1 MSTIYLFRHGITEGN
16 KRRLYYGST
25 DLPLIKEGIAAI
37 DTRKRAKVYPFYYD
51 IKDYLFVTTDLIRTE
66 QTLFEIYGEIEHKTD
81 SRLREFSF
89 GDFEMLSYEDLKDRE
104 DYQAWITGDNWRNV
118 CPNGESGEIMLER
131 SLIAMKDYIGK
142 DCFIVC
148 HGGVIAGLMLTWF
161 PGDETAEHFYAWQ
174 PNPCEGYKIEFDEN
188 LKPVKYE
195 KIKLE

>member
-25 DLPLIKEGIAAI
+25 DISLIEEGIEAI
-37 DTRKRAKVYPFYYD
+37 KTRREAGIYPDLSGFEV
-51 IKDYLFVTTDLIRTE
+51 ITTDLKRTE
-66 QTLFEIYGEIEHKTD
+66 QTLFEMYGREVEHEID
-81 SRLREFSF
+81 PRMREFSF
-89 GDFEMLSYEDLKDRE
+89 GDFEMKSYEQLKDRE

-131 SLIAMKDYIGK
+131 SLAAMEDYIGK
-142 DCFIVC
+142 DCIIVC

-174 PNPCEGYKIEFDEN
+174 PKPSEGYRIDFDDE
-188 LKPVKYE
+188 LKPVSYK
-195 KIKLE
+195 KIALE

>member
-25 DLPLIKEGIAAI
+25 DIPLIEEGIEAI
-37 DTRKRAKVYPFYYD
+37 KTRREAGIYPDLSGFEV
-51 IKDYLFVTTDLIRTE
+51 ITTDLKRTE
-66 QTLFEIYGEIEHKTD
+66 QTLFEMYGREVPHLID
-81 SRLREFSF
+81 PRMREFSF
-89 GDFEMLSYEDLKDRE
+89 GDFEMKGYEQLKDRE

-131 SLIAMKDYIGK
+131 SLVAMEDYIGK
-142 DCFIVC
+142 DCIIVC

-174 PNPCEGYKIEFDEN
+174 PKPSEGYRIDFDDE
-188 LKPVKYE
+188 LKPVSYK
-195 KIKLE
+195 KIALE